1 MSEALISSQKTRERQ
16 RRCGSVDCSKRG
28 TSGLAGSDSP
38 RKGKSG
44 ESSAFEN
51 NSTAWS

>member
-1 MSEALISSQKTRERQ
+1 MSEALISSQRTRERQ

-28 TSGLAGSDSP
+28 TPSLAGSDSP

-44 ESSAFEN
+44 ESSTFEN
-51 NSTAWS
+51 NSTARS